1 MMPTLYPL
9 DWSNARFFA
18 GRPAAYRHVTT
29 GDWDVPAAKIRGTV
43 LALGAHEIAAV
54 NRRNESP
61 QTRRQQPTRQLIALM
76 ASEHLLWVLVGRGDY
91 C

>member
-1 MMPTLYPL
+1 MMSTLYPL

-29 GDWDVPAAKIRGTV
+29 GDWDVPAAKI

-54 NRRNESP
+54 NPKREPPATEAAADAAVDS
-61 QTRRQQPTRQLIALM
+61 ADG
-76 ASEHLLWVLVGRGDY
+76 VGAFAVGVGWLR
-91 C
+91 